1 VACREREREREKE
14 VASKGSRVERENECA
29 TLSHLRERQ
38 EACLVCFTD
47 PGTSVENSFI
57 YISKWINIQ
66 KIFFTSGTADQLEY
80 TSVEKKIHRKKIK
93 LS

>member
-1 VACREREREREKE
+1 MQRERERE
-14 VASKGSRVERENECA
+14 VTSKGSRVERENECA

-66 KIFFTSGTADQLEY
+66 KIFFSSGTADQLQY